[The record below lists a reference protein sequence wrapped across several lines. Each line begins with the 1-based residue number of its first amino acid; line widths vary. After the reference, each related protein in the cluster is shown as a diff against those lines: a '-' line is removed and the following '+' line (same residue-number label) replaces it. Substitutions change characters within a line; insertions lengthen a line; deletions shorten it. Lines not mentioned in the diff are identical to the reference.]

1 MMVPFSFFPLTISS
15 RDLKYRR
22 VEPINTKNRFLM
34 DALVHRRVVSPFFLI
49 QDPTNVAGVSIV
61 KFWSPF
67 PISCRLDTSGVRM
80 LFRPFA

>member
-1 MMVPFSFFPLTISS
+1 MVPFSFFPLTISS